1 MSPSHERRLAAL
13 TLALLAMLLAWDSSG
28 LDMPL
33 ARLFGDTHGFALSQH
48 AVLTT
53 GLHDG
58 ARLLSWLFVVALTL
72 AVWWPV
78 GWLRRLHRIERLQL
92 VISALACAL
101 AVALF
106 KSFSTTS
113 CPWDLAAFGGTAQHV
128 SHWLRSADGGSGHCF
143 PAGHASSGFAFV
155 GGYFALLRSS
165 RAHARTWLGASLAA
179 GLLLGV
185 AQQARGAHFMSHT
198 LWTGWLCWAL
208 AFGLDACMRRCIARK
223 RLSVGPPAPP
233 PPPWPTPDRPPR
245 PANPSTPLRG

>member
-1 MSPSHERRLAAL
+1 MSLSHERRLATL
-13 TLALLAMLLAWDSSG
+13 TLALLLALLAWDGSG

-33 ARLFGDTHGFALSQH
+33 ARLFGDSHGFALSQNS
-48 AVLTT
+48 VLTH

-58 ARLLSWLFVVALTL
+58 ARLLSWLLVVGLTL
-72 AVWWPV
+72 AVWWPPA
-78 GWLRRLHRIERLQL
+78 WLRPLQRIERLQL
-92 VISALACAL
+92 VVSALSGAL

-113 CPWDLAAFGGTAQHV
+113 CPWDLLAFGGTAQHV
-128 SHWLRSADGGSGHCF
+128 SHWLRAADGGSGHCF

-155 GGYFALLRSS
+155 GGYFALQRSS
-165 RAHARTWLGASLAA
+165 PARARTWLAVSLAA

-208 AFGLDACMRRCIARK
+208 AFGIDSTLRRRIARK
-223 RLSVGPPAPP
+223 RLSAVPPAPP
-233 PPPWPTPDRPPR
+233 PPPWPMPVRPPA
-245 PANPSTPLRG
+245 PADHSRPLRG

>member
-1 MSPSHERRLAAL
+1 MSPSHERRLVAL
-13 TLALLAMLLAWDSSG
+13 TLALLAMLLAWDTSG

-33 ARLFGDTHGFALSQH
+33 ARLFGDAHGFALSQH

-53 GLHDG
+53 GLHDS

-78 GWLRRLHRIERLQL
+78 GWLRPLRRIERLQL
-92 VISALACAL
+92 VLSALIGAL
-101 AVALF
+101 AVSLF

-128 SHWLRSADGGSGHCF
+128 SHWLRVTDGGSGHCF

-155 GGYFALLRSS
+155 GGYFALRRSS
-165 RAHARTWLGASLAA
+165 PARARVWLLVSLAA

-208 AFGLDACMRRCIARK
+208 AFGLDATLRRCIARQQ
-223 RLSVGPPAPP
+223 LSGPPAPP
-233 PPPWPTPDRPPR
+233 PPPRPTPDRPPR
-245 PANPSTPLRG
+245 PANPATPLRG

>member
-1 MSPSHERRLAAL
+1 MSPSHERRLASL
-13 TLALLAMLLAWDSSG
+13 TLTLLLVLLAWDTSG

-33 ARLFGDTHGFALSQH
+33 ARLFGDAHGFALSQNS
-48 AVLTT
+48 VLTS

-58 ARLLSWLFVVALTL
+58 ARLLSWLLLMGLTL
-72 AVWWPV
+72 AVWWPPP
-78 GWLRRLHRIERLQL
+78 WLRPLRRIERLQWVTTAL
-92 VISALACAL
+92 VGAM

-106 KSFSTTS
+106 KAYSTTS

-128 SHWLRSADGGSGHCF
+128 SHWLRTADGGSGHCF

-155 GGYFALLRSS
+155 GGYFALQRSS
-165 RAHARTWLGASLAA
+165 RERARAWLAASLAA

-208 AFGLDACMRRCIARK
+208 AFGIDATLRRCIARHQ
-223 RLSVGPPAPP
+223 LSAAPPAPP
-233 PPPWPTPDRPPR
+233 PPPSLTTARL
-245 PANPSTPLRG
+245 PAPADPSPPLRG

>member
-1 MSPSHERRLAAL
+1 MSFSHERRLAAL
-13 TLALLAMLLAWDSSG
+13 TLALLALLLAWDTSG

-33 ARLFGDTHGFALSQH
+33 ARLFGDAHGFALSQH

-58 ARLLSWLFVVALTL
+58 ARLLSWLLVVALTL

-78 GWLRRLHRIERLQL
+78 GWLRRLQRIERLQL
-92 VISALACAL
+92 VVSALIGAL

-128 SHWLRSADGGSGHCF
+128 SHWLHVTDGGSGHCF

-155 GGYFALLRSS
+155 GGYFALRRSS
-165 RAHARTWLGASLAA
+165 PARARVWLGASLAA

-208 AFGLDACMRRCIARK
+208 AFGLDATLRRCIARQQ
-223 RLSVGPPAPP
+223 LSGPPAPP
-233 PPPWPTPDRPPR
+233 PPPRPTPDRPPT
-245 PANPSTPLRG
+245 PANPATPLRG

>member
-1 MSPSHERRLAAL
+1 MTASHERRLAAL
-13 TLALLAMLLAWDSSG
+13 TLALLLALLAWDASD
-28 LDMPL
+28 LDMSL
-33 ARLFGDTHGFALSQH
+33 ARLAGDAHGFALSQNSL
-48 AVLTT
+48 LTT

-58 ARLLSWLFVVALTL
+58 ARLLSWLLVVGLTL
-72 AVWWPV
+72 AVWWPPAR
-78 GWLRRLHRIERLQL
+78 LRPLHRIERLQL
-92 VISALACAL
+92 VITALIGAL

-155 GGYFALLRSS
+155 GGYFALQRSS
-165 RAHARTWLGASLAA
+165 PTRARAWLAVSLAA

-185 AQQARGAHFMSHT
+185 AQQVRGAHFMSHT

-208 AFGLDACMRRCIARK
+208 AFGLDATLKRCIARK
-223 RLSVGPPAPP
+223 QLNAPPAPP
-233 PPPWPTPDRPPR
+233 PPPWPTPDRPPT
-245 PANPSTPLRG
+245 PADHSPPLHG